1 MLIISSSFATE
12 YESSG
17 VVADEN
23 IQLYLISSGA
33 I

>member
-1 MLIISSSFATE
+1 MLIISSSLATE

-17 VVADEN
+17 MVADKN
-23 IQLYLISSGA
+23 IQPYLISSGA